1 MLMLRSDLED
11 PYVPFVTGRHSSVP
25 QHEIRRLERRGGN
38 GPRRAIGRALVRAGL
53 AVAGLD
59 HPASR

>member
-1 MLMLRSDLED
+1 MLMLKSDLED
-11 PYVPFVTGRHSSVP
+11 PYVPFVTSHRSTAP
-25 QHEIRRLERRGGN
+25 IHEMRRREHHVS

-59 HPASR
+59 STSR

>member
-1 MLMLRSDLED
+1 MLMLKSDLED
-11 PYVPFVTGRHSSVP
+11 PYVPFVTSHRSTAP
-25 QHEIRRLERRGGN
+25 IHEIRRREHHVG

-59 HPASR
+59 AASR